1 MHDVIL
7 IGSGTVQVIRIL
19 YHVIRRIIGEG
30 PGQSQRCGDI
40 RQPVD
45 RVVAISILAAV
56 LGRHLRHLAVQIHL
70 VGRNILRR
78 VRDTGQFVM
87 LVIGI
92 AGHGSLGG
100 DFLYQVPHDIILVF
114 RNQAVCVLTLCQV
127 A

>member
-1 MHDVIL
+1 MFLLSELGIILLYFVAADIIGVGGHPALGIHGLSQPVHDVIL

-70 VGRNILRR
+70 VGRNILP
-78 VRDTGQFVM
+78 G
-87 LVIGI
+87 
-92 AGHGSLGG
+92 
-100 DFLYQVPHDIILVF
+100 P
-114 RNQAVCVLTLCQV
+114 
-127 A
+127 